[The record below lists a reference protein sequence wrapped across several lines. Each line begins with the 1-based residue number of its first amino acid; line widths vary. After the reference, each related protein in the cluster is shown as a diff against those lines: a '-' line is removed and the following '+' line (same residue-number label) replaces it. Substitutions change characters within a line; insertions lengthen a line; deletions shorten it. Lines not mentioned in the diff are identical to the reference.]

1 MKIWSTPH
9 SDMGITG
16 TITVNLA
23 VAKLGYMLERPSI
36 LHYSLYGHRALIGSV
51 VMSSENV
58 TGGDNQ
64 QETARPR
71 QLLDESWVVG
81 FVDGEG
87 CFSVSIHRNP
97 FVRRT
102 LGWQVLPV
110 FQVYQH
116 GDHREV
122 LEELARF
129 FECGSVRSKG
139 PRSSVWTYAA
149 SGLKTLEQHVIP
161 FFEQH
166 PLRVKQQD
174 FLKFAAI
181 VRSLRNK
188 EHLEAAGFERIV
200 RLAYGMNAQGKQ
212 RSRSL
217 ELILAGSSETARQA
231 SSVART
237 MKIQSDLHGDMQSQ
251 AEMTWPPNGKAV
263 RK

>member
-1 MKIWSTPH
+1 
-9 SDMGITG
+9 
-16 TITVNLA
+16 
-23 VAKLGYMLERPSI
+23 
-36 LHYSLYGHRALIGSV
+36 
-51 VMSSENV
+51 MSSENV

-64 QETARPR
+64 QETASPR
-71 QLLDESWVVG
+71 HLIDALWVVG

-102 LGWQVLPV
+102 PGWQILPV

-116 GDHREV
+116 GDHRDV
-122 LEELARF
+122 LEELGRF

-139 PRSSVWTYAA
+139 PHSSVWTYAV
-149 SGLKTLEQHVIP
+149 SGLLRLERHVIP

-174 FLKFAAI
+174 FQVFAAI
-181 VRSLRNK
+181 VRSLRRK
-188 EHLEAAGFERIV
+188 EHLEPSGFERVV

-217 ELILAGSSETARQA
+217 EIILAGSSETVRQA
-231 SSVART
+231 PST
-237 MKIQSDLHGDMQSQ
+237 ITTTKIQSDLYGDIQSQ
-251 AEMTWPPNGKAV
+251 AEMT
-263 RK
+263 

>member
-1 MKIWSTPH
+1 VS
-9 SDMGITG
+9 SD
-16 TITVNLA
+16 
-23 VAKLGYMLERPSI
+23 
-36 LHYSLYGHRALIGSV
+36 
-51 VMSSENV
+51 NV

-64 QETARPR
+64 QETATPR
-71 QLLDESWVVG
+71 RLIDASWVVG

-102 LGWQVLPV
+102 PGWQILPV

-122 LEELARF
+122 LKELVGF
-129 FECGSVRSKG
+129 FVCGSVRSKG
-139 PRSSVWTYAA
+139 PNSSVWTYAV
-149 SGLKTLEQHVIP
+149 SGLIKLERHVIP

-166 PLRVKQQD
+166 PLKVKHQD
-174 FLKFAAI
+174 FLAFAAI

-188 EHLEAAGFERIV
+188 EHLEADGFERVV

-217 ELILAGSSETARQA
+217 DVVLAGSSETARRA
-231 SSVART
+231 SFLRT
-237 MKIQSDLHGDMQSQ
+237 TKIQSDLHGDMQS
-251 AEMTWPPNGKAV
+251 
-263 RK
+263 